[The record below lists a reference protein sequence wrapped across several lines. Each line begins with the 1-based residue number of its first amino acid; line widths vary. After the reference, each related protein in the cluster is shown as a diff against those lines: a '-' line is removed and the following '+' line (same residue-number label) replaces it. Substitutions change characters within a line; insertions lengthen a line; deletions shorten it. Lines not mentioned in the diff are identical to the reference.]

1 MENWKKNERT
11 KLLKTK
17 TECIEWLELQT
28 SQLLTQQKEDEKVR
42 RAIGH
47 LSKMKQ
53 HQKEHIQ
60 ALNEECREAS
70 QVCQADANDP
80 ALEEHFQRIRTRI
93 AEFNEK
99 EEG

>member
-1 MENWKKNERT
+1 MAEEKKESFQEWTQIEDMAKQAISTVADRRNRMENWNKNERT

-47 LSKMKQ
+47 LSKMQ
-53 HQKEHIQ
+53 
-60 ALNEECREAS
+60 
-70 QVCQADANDP
+70 
-80 ALEEHFQRIRTRI
+80 QR
-93 AEFNEK
+93 
-99 EEG
+99 